1 MTLGEYL
8 GIETIEEMLDNMT
21 MGEYM
26 RMIRAAA
33 KSDEELRKAV
43 TSIMAHR
50 SIVAAAKTP
59 QEAQELMREP
69 YPDASAIDPELQQTI
84 RTALDRCGGLEGFKA
99 QLEAKQ
105 AEFEK
110 KLNEKTQGMSDI
122 ERPLLLDFMR
132 GRELLNEMNEDLLA
146 LIHEAIEA
154 AIALTQSETYKTIT
168 ATAAALSKYAAEHRE
183 ELQLMAEGTRQLLEL
198 TPFIEAEIQAQIAE
212 HPEYADLPTDEV
224 LAGGFYEDGT
234 PIEDNP
240 FQQVIDGAIKRQE
253 EYREGAAIVAN
264 IDRIIA
270 HPVESLL
277 YPLDKPN
284 SKIWNMLEA
293 AAPGGQIQLAIDTRR
308 KGTKQE
314 ALILYSLS
322 FPDLVDGIQITR
334 QLTPFD
340 KRCYVAAAAL
350 YKEGNECMT
359 ATQIHRAM
367 GNSSSPSPAQV
378 DKINASLTKMRAATV
393 YVNNESEVR
402 QMNKYPPF
410 VYDGDLLPF
419 ERATPKV
426 INGARCESVIHLFRE
441 PPLITFA
448 RERQQITTIERQL
461 LESPI
466 SKTDGNLRLEDYLLE
481 RIGHM
486 KKGAAGTPRK
496 MLYATIYEHCA
507 IKTKKQRERA
517 PGKIRQYLNHY
528 KKCGW
533 IKDYTESKEGVTIH
547 L

>member
-8 GIETIEEMLDNMT
+8 GVETIEEMLENMT

-33 KSDEELRKAV
+33 KGDEELRKAV
-43 TSIMAHR
+43 NSILAHR
-50 SIVAAAKTP
+50 TKVAAAQTP

-69 YPDASAIDPELQQTI
+69 YPDISAIDPELQQAI
-84 RTALDRCGGLEGFKA
+84 KEAIDRCGGLEGFKV

-110 KLNEKTQGMSDI
+110 KLNEKTQGMRDK
-122 ERPLLLDFMR
+122 ERQLLIDFTR
-132 GRELLNEMNEDLLA
+132 GQELLGGEYAEIFGK
-146 LIHEAIEA
+146 IHEAIEA
-154 AIALTQSETYKTIT
+154 AIAFTQSETYKTIT
-168 ATAAALSKYAAEHRE
+168 ATAAALAKYAAEHKE
-183 ELQLMAEGTRQLLEL
+183 ELQLMAEGARQLLEL
-198 TPFIEAEIQAQIAE
+198 TPFIEAEIKAQMAA
-212 HPEYADLPTDEV
+212 HPEYAELSTDEV

-253 EYREGAAIVAN
+253 EYREGAAIVAD

-314 ALILYSLS
+314 APILYALS

-350 YKEGNECMT
+350 YNEGNEYMT

-378 DKINASLTKMRAATV
+378 DKINESITKMGAARV
-393 YVNNESEVR
+393 YIDNAREIEVNK
-402 QMNKYPPF
+402 KYAAF
-410 VYDGDLLPF
+410 KYDAALLPF
-419 ERATPKV
+419 ERVRKY
-426 INGARCESVIHLFRE
+426 INGTLSESAIHLFRE

-486 KKGAAGTPRK
+486 KNGAAGTPRK

-507 IKTKKQRERA
+507 IKTKMQRERA